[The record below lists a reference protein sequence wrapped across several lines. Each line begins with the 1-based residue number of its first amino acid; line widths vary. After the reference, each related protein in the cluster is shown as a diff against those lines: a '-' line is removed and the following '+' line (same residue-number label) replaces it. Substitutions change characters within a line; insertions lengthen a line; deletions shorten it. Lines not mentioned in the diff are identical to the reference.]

1 MKSPFIFALSTL
13 LGTII
18 GAGIFGIP
26 YAVAQSGLPLALL
39 YFFLLGGMVWLL
51 HLFVGEICLRTKETY
66 RLIGYGK
73 KYLGTGGGIFFT
85 FTTIFGV
92 VGALLAYMVVG
103 GIFLRAL
110 LAPLV
115 SLSDFTASV
124 LLWAVLSL
132 VILRGIRLITKAELF
147 MNAAIFLA
155 VGLVL
160 VLVFPFMETSNLL
173 ALGGGDAFLP
183 FGVLLFAF
191 VGWAAI
197 PEIAVLFKERKDKRN
212 LDNVISWATFLAVFL
227 SLGFAL
233 AVVAVTG
240 RETTQDALQG
250 LVPIVGDRVI
260 ILGALFGLMSVAASF
275 LVLGNYLKNSLRYDY
290 GTPYGLAAG
299 AAILIPLALF
309 LLGTRE
315 FVPTLNIVGGVA
327 LSMEGLGILLLFHK
341 AREKGERTPEYEVRV
356 PKPVLFAI
364 AAVLLLG
371 MASVLFL

>member
-51 HLFVGEICLRTKETY
+51 HLFVGEICLRTKETH

-124 LLWAVLSL
+124 LLWVVLSL

-299 AAILIPLALF
+299 VAILIPLALF